1 MQQKLHELIIGKTE
15 NGRIRLFS
23 CHSHTACSFSYSQS
37 FHLQK
42 AFLEKL
48 RIQAV
53 PTFLQSLSC
62 KLKTKM
68 SVKKT
73 DVSIP
78 Y

>member
-1 MQQKLHELIIGKTE
+1 M
-15 NGRIRLFS
+15 
-23 CHSHTACSFSYSQS
+23 
-37 FHLQK
+37 LQK
-42 AFLEKL
+42 RSEVESKIRYRDTLVYFASYCNKYTPN
-48 RIQAV
+48 RIK
-53 PTFLQSLSC
+53 SLSC